1 MDFTQPS
8 TFALTAAFFFAV
20 ILGRYLLFSWLA
32 HRIFYRWGQNRWSG
46 RKIAPRAYPAAQ
58 FRREVG
64 WSAVSTGIFALAAAG
79 MLVLWQ
85 QGRTQIYT
93 DAAAYPWW
101 WLPLSLLV
109 AMALHE
115 TAYYWLHRW
124 MHRPRIYRL
133 VHKVHHDSGI
143 PSPFTAFSFHPLEG
157 GLQALILPVILVLV
171 PLHPVVLGIYLMI
184 MTLSAV
190 VNHLDVE
197 VYPRGFHRHRL
208 GRWLIGATH
217 HSMHHKQH
225 RYHFGLFF
233 TFWDR
238 WAGTEHPHFDAR
250 FEAATAGT
258 SKSVPVQP
266 GEKRGI

>member
-1 MDFTQPS
+1 MDFTRPG
-8 TFALTAAFFFAV
+8 TFVLTTAFFFAV
-20 ILGRYLLFSWLA
+20 ILGRYLLISWLA
-32 HRIFYRWGQNRWSG
+32 HGVFYRWGGGRWAG
-46 RKIAPRAYPAAQ
+46 RKLAQRPYPAAQ

-64 WSAVSTGIFALAAAG
+64 WSTVTTVIFALAGAG

-85 QGRTQIYT
+85 KGYT
-93 DAAAYPWW
+93 RVYTELREYPLW
-101 WLPLSLLV
+101 WLPLSLLL

-124 MHRPRIYRL
+124 MHRPAVYRL

-157 GLQALILPVILVLV
+157 FLQALILPLILLIV
-171 PLHPVVLGIYLMI
+171 PLHPAVLVVYLTL

-197 VYPRGFHRHRL
+197 VYPRGFHRHPV

-233 TFWDR
+233 TLWDH
-238 WAGTEHPHFDAR
+238 WAGTEHPQFGQR
-250 FEAATAGT
+250 FEAATEGAAAGR
-258 SKSVPVQP
+258 
-266 GEKRGI
+266 EKA